1 MRATARTDRLGVV
14 PMAGQAVWQRARTRH
29 AVGSTAPRS
38 LVRYVLLAGVFG
50 LFGLAIVL
58 LALLLSDGRGAAPLV
73 IQAPANAVTAPPPPA
88 PVEAPRPSAAA
99 PPARPAPAKVGSKE
113 KDDDSSGD
121 SGRSSAEEKRLPGG
135 ADSEF
140 ARDMARDWTGWSG
153 RMPGFSG
160 PGLP

>member
-14 PMAGQAVWQRARTRH
+14 PIAGQAAWQRDRTRH

-73 IQAPANAVTAPPPPA
+73 IQAPADAVTAPPPA

-99 PPARPAPAKVGSKE
+99 PPARPAPARAGSRE
-113 KDDDSSGD
+113 KDDDSSGG
-121 SGRSSAEEKRLPGG
+121 SGRSSAEEKRLPGEAG
-135 ADSEF
+135 SEF
-140 ARDMARDWTGWSG
+140 ARDMARDWTGLPG